1 MSSTDAHPTPEAAP
15 PDAPGFSATLMLVAL
30 AAGLAAGI
38 GAAAIGGEWV
48 ETAIATVEPVGDI
61 WLRALQMTIAPL
73 IIALVITGITAAGA
87 AARAGR
93 LAGRAIV
100 TFVVILWCS
109 SLTAALLMPLL
120 LDFWPLPT
128 DSAAALKAAL
138 HGNEAVGTVP
148 GIGEFLR
155 SLIPTNPIQAA
166 ASDNFIQL
174 IIFVT
179 VFAFALMRL
188 PDGPRRLLSDFFSA
202 VTDTML
208 IIINWVLALAPIGVT
223 ALAFVVGARAGS
235 SALGALLH
243 YVIIVSAVGTVVW
256 LAAYPMA
263 VFGAKIPLGLFT
275 RAVLPSQAVAIS
287 TRSSLASLPAML
299 KATQKLGVP
308 AATSEVVLPLS
319 VALFRATGPVM
330 NFAVALYVAHWYGVE
345 LGPAQLAAGV
355 AAAAITTMG
364 AVSLPGQ
371 VSFYTSIAPI
381 GLALGVPVEPLGLL
395 VAVETLPDIM
405 RTLGNVTWDVAATAT
420 VSARTDGPLTPEE
433 DVENS

>member
-1 MSSTDAHPTPEAAP
+1 MSSTDAHPTPEAP
-15 PDAPGFSATLMLVAL
+15 PADAPGFSATLMLVAL

-38 GAAAIGGEWV
+38 GAAAIGGDWV
-48 ETAIATVEPVGDI
+48 ETAITTVEPVGDI

-100 TFVVILWCS
+100 TFIVILWCS

-138 HGNEAVGTVP
+138 SGNEASGTVP

-263 VFGAKIPLGLFT
+263 VFGAKIPL
-275 RAVLPSQAVAIS
+275 
-287 TRSSLASLPAML
+287 
-299 KATQKLGVP
+299 
-308 AATSEVVLPLS
+308 
-319 VALFRATGPVM
+319 
-330 NFAVALYVAHWYGVE
+330 
-345 LGPAQLAAGV
+345 
-355 AAAAITTMG
+355 
-364 AVSLPGQ
+364 
-371 VSFYTSIAPI
+371 
-381 GLALGVPVEPLGLL
+381 
-395 VAVETLPDIM
+395 
-405 RTLGNVTWDVAATAT
+405 
-420 VSARTDGPLTPEE
+420 
-433 DVENS
+433 

>member
-1 MSSTDAHPTPEAAP
+1 MSSTDAQPTPETP
-15 PDAPGFSATLMLVAL
+15 LSEAPGFSATLMLLAL
-30 AAGLAAGI
+30 AVGL
-38 GAAAIGGEWV
+38 AAAIGGDWV
-48 ETAIATVEPVGDI
+48 GTAIATVEPVGDI

-93 LAGRAIV
+93 LAGRAIF
-100 TFVVILWCS
+100 TFIVILWCS
-109 SLTAALLMPLL
+109 SLTAALLMPLM
-120 LDFWPLPT
+120 LDVWPLPT
-128 DSAAALKAAL
+128 ESAAALKAAL
-138 HGNEAVGTVP
+138 SGNEASGTVP

-243 YVIIVSAVGTVVW
+243 YVIVVSAIGTVVW
-256 LAAYPMA
+256 LAAYPVA
-263 VFGAKIPLGLFT
+263 VFGAKVPLGRFA

-308 AATSEVVLPLS
+308 AATSEVVLPLA

-405 RTLGNVTWDVAATAT
+405 RTLGNVTWDVAATST

-433 DVENS
+433 DVANS

>member
-1 MSSTDAHPTPEAAP
+1 MSSAQTEPLADGAT
-15 PDAPGFSATLMLVAL
+15 FSATQMLLAL
-30 AAGLAAGI
+30 VVGLGAGI
-38 GAAAIGGEWV
+38 GAAAVGGDWV
-48 ETAIATVEPVGDI
+48 GSAINIVEPVGDL

-73 IIALVITGITAAGA
+73 IIALVITGIAAAGE

-93 LAGRAIV
+93 LAARAIV
-100 TFVVILWCS
+100 LFLVVLWSS
-109 SLTAALLMPLL
+109 SLTAALLMPLFL
-120 LDFWPLPT
+120 EFWPLPAE
-128 DSAAALKAAL
+128 SAAALRAAL
-138 HGNEAVGTVP
+138 RGSEAAGDVP
-148 GIGEFLR
+148 GIAEFVR
-155 SLIPTNPIQAA
+155 SIIPTNPIQAA

-179 VFAFALMRL
+179 VFAFALTRL
-188 PDGPRRLLSDFFSA
+188 PAAPRKTLTDFFSA
-202 VTDTML
+202 VTDAML
-208 IIINWVLALAPIGVT
+208 IVINWVLALAPIGVA

-256 LAAYPMA
+256 LAAYPLA
-263 VFGAKIPLGLFT
+263 RFGAGISMARFA
-275 RAVLPSQAVAIS
+275 RAVLPAQAVAIS

-299 KATQKLGVP
+299 KGTQALGVP
-308 AATSEVVLPLS
+308 TATSEVVLPLA

-345 LGPAQLAAGV
+345 LGPAQIAAGV

-405 RTLGNVTWDVAATAT
+405 RTLGNVTMDVAVTAT
-420 VSARTDGPLTPEE
+420 VSRHNDGPLPVE
-433 DVENS
+433 DSVPATV

>member
-1 MSSTDAHPTPEAAP
+1 MSSPQAEAEPQGAT
-15 PDAPGFSATLMLVAL
+15 FSAAWMLIAL
-30 AAGLAAGI
+30 VAGLAAGI
-38 GAAAIGGEWV
+38 GAAASGGAWV
-48 ETAIATVEPVGDI
+48 ETAIGAVEPVGDL

-73 IIALVITGITAAGA
+73 IIALVITGIAAAGE

-93 LAGRAIV
+93 LAARAIV
-100 TFVVILWCS
+100 VFLVVLWSS
-109 SLTAALLMPLL
+109 SLTAALLMPLFL
-120 LDFWPLPT
+120 NVWPLPT
-128 DSAAALKAAL
+128 ESAAALQAAL
-138 HGNEAVGTVP
+138 RGSEATGDVP
-148 GIGEFLR
+148 GIGEFVR
-155 SLIPTNPIQAA
+155 SIIPTNPIQAA
-166 ASDNFIQL
+166 ASDSFIQL

-179 VFAFALMRL
+179 VFAFALTRL
-188 PDGPRRLLSDFFSA
+188 PETPRRTLTDFFSA
-202 VTDTML
+202 VTDAML
-208 IIINWVLALAPIGVT
+208 IVINWVLALAPIGVA

-243 YVIIVSAVGTVVW
+243 YVVIVSAVGGVVW
-256 LAAYPMA
+256 LAAYPLA
-263 VFGAKIPLGLFT
+263 RFGAGIGFARFA

-299 KATQKLGVP
+299 KGTQALGVP
-308 AATSEVVLPLS
+308 AATAEVVLPLA

-345 LGPAQLAAGV
+345 LGPAQIAAGV

-405 RTLGNVTWDVAATAT
+405 RTLGNVTMDVAVTAT
-420 VSARTDGPLTPEE
+420 VSRHTDGPLPDDDPTPIA
-433 DVENS
+433 